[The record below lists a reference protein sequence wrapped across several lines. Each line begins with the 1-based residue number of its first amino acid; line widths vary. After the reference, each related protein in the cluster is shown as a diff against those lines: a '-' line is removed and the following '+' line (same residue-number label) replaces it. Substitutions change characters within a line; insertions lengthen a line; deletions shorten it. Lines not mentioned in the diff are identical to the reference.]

1 MYETLKY
8 TSAGPDPTFPAAT
21 DARWET
27 TTCSV
32 WNERDQ
38 ATAEEELTYEVAW
51 IPELCMWRR
60 FLRSRCKVHS

>member
-1 MYETLKY
+1 MTKGKVLAIGSSD
-8 TSAGPDPTFPAAT
+8 TRIPTAT
-21 DARWET
+21 DTRWET
-27 TTCSV
+27 TTCFV

-60 FLRSRCKVHS
+60 FLLARRKVHG